1 MQNKEHIARQ
11 GGRNDSHDHRCRCQR
26 SSSKIAVETSGSLEV
41 PERHGAPTQWM
52 SGWMDT
58 VQGWLRWL
66 REGGGHIEVETVGFW
81 GEQRHLKWWGLE
93 AQSTAGASPSDKLPL
108 GCLPAAR
115 VCLPRYCGS
124 PSSFPPG
131 SDCALAGWLAGRDS
145 PPRERAEVVSLQRG
159 GPPRCCARWFYF
171 YSGWHDTKGTG
182 TGEKEA
188 LRVGRRPGQP
198 VARKT
203 SRGDGEL
210 RVIALQTLAEH

>member
-1 MQNKEHIARQ
+1 M
-11 GGRNDSHDHRCRCQR
+11 
-26 SSSKIAVETSGSLEV
+26 EV

-66 REGGGHIEVETVGFW
+66 REAGGHIEVETVGFW

-108 GCLPAAR
+108 RCLPAAR
-115 VCLPRYCGS
+115 VCLLWES
-124 PSSFPPG
+124 QFPSTWERLCPG
-131 SDCALAGWLAGRDS
+131 RLAGGARLAPKGKS
-145 PPRERAEVVSLQRG
+145 RG
-159 GPPRCCARWFYF
+159 GFPAARGQPRCCARWFYF

-198 VARKT
+198 VARAT

-210 RVIALQTLAEH
+210 RVIPDTGRGLMD

>member
-131 SDCALAGWLAGRDS
+131 SDCALAGWLAGGARLAPKGKS
-145 PPRERAEVVSLQRG
+145 RG
-159 GPPRCCARWFYF
+159 GFPAAKGAAQVLCQVVLFLFWMARHQGDWNRR
-171 YSGWHDTKGTG
+171 KGG
-182 TGEKEA
+182 TA
-188 LRVGRRPGQP
+188 GR
-198 VARKT
+198 
-203 SRGDGEL
+203 
-210 RVIALQTLAEH
+210 